1 MIRDEVFEAVK
12 QLELVAKR
20 DVDNQLAGE
29 YESAFKGRG
38 MDFVDVREYQPG
50 DDIRV
55 IDWNVSARLNELYIK
70 QFAEERQLTVFL
82 CVDISGSQAFGTKA
96 HTKRHVAAELAAIIA
111 FTAVSNN
118 DRVGLILFTDETELF
133 IPPSQGR
140 KHVMRMLTN
149 LLDHEPDS
157 KQTDI
162 GAALKYLSNITSR
175 RTMTFMLSDFVDT
188 GYEKNLRTVT
198 RRHELIPVLIEDPL
212 EKALP
217 NMGVVDFKDP
227 ETGELVS
234 FDTQSERCRK
244 AFEKMRQSKFEE
256 TLTRFRKYGLE
267 PLRIET
273 DGNHIQPFLKHFK
286 QRAQR

>member
-1 MIRDEVFEAVK
+1 
-12 QLELVAKR
+12 
-20 DVDNQLAGE
+20 
-29 YESAFKGRG
+29 
-38 MDFVDVREYQPG
+38 
-50 DDIRV
+50 
-55 IDWNVSARLNELYIK
+55 
-70 QFAEERQLTVFL
+70 
-82 CVDISGSQAFGTKA
+82 
-96 HTKRHVAAELAAIIA
+96 
-111 FTAVSNN
+111 
-118 DRVGLILFTDETELF
+118 
-133 IPPSQGR
+133 
-140 KHVMRMLTN
+140 
-149 LLDHEPDS
+149 
-157 KQTDI
+157 
-162 GAALKYLSNITSR
+162 
-175 RTMTFMLSDFVDT
+175 MTFMLSDFVDT

-244 AFEKMRQSKFEE
+244 GFEKMRQSKFEE